1 MLETLMILLMLGNAP
16 ITAHVDVPELQPI
29 LEETAGEGYI
39 LSAIGCNIGCMPGR
53 PDIPSYPEWI
63 KLPPGSR
70 ALSVDVVDS
79 AWEEVEGSWDLRPLP
94 YPAVPSLNR
103 PLIPVEPIASIYEND
118 AFWPRTPAKLTGT
131 GFVDGAP
138 CAELVITPFR
148 YNPVSGRIE
157 KLDRIDLRINTAP
170 SAEEPVSGPGG
181 DYPRMLIITDT
192 SVRDAFDSLAAWRTE
207 GGVYTDV
214 STIDDAYAIPG
225 RDDPEKLRNYIIT
238 YKETYGLDYLLLGGD
253 TELIPCRFAFAV
265 SYETGGGRDDSLPCD
280 LYYSDLD
287 GCWNYDDDDI
297 WGEVADSVD
306 LYPDIYVGRATVED
320 SDEAW
325 TFVNNVIDYESVT
338 QSDHLEKCLFMGQ
351 VMWADP
357 YTPGGKLKDYII
369 DHHLPDYFEP
379 DRQYESE
386 GTYGTSNAMDALNEG
401 TAYVNISAHGWISV
415 VGCLSRGDAD
425 NISSDGRFFGALY
438 ANGCWTAAFDYDA
451 VAEHFLTNP
460 DGGGVA
466 YMGNSSYGWGSP
478 GNPLFGYSD
487 AIDRE
492 IYRIIFENPG
502 MPLGEVLATGK
513 LSYIPYAHEENVYRC
528 VLYMLNLLGDP
539 ALVTYRMNP
548 RVPSVELPGIVTE
561 NTTRI
566 PITVDVP
573 EVSQDSATV
582 CIHDPDF
589 TNYLVENID
598 ASGSATLELSAP
610 PSGDLTVTVTGT
622 NIKRTTTDIPYGAGR
637 SLVVADL
644 QIDDQAGYGHLSPGS
659 DADLYVTLANQGTEA
674 LTDVELTATLTE
686 GPAQLLQNQASYG
699 DLQPGD
705 TSQGDRPLEV
715 SVEASA
721 LSSEQVRLDLTLSS
735 QEEQWTYELPMLV
748 YAPGVYFSSYSV
760 DDSLGGNG
768 NGYPEAGES
777 FDLLVNMAN
786 LGLLEAGNVTV
797 VMPPGPSYLTW
808 STDSCTV
815 DSIGPDLT
823 AEFVFGASLSQS
835 APDLAFPELMMDISA
850 DPEWSSQDTLV
861 LTVGETG
868 LSEDVESGASGWTH
882 TGTNDLWHISETS
895 SHSPI
900 HSWYCGDENTSS
912 YEDNMNCGLI
922 SPELRLSPNSSFSFW
937 SSFDVDLYGWDGVYV
952 IVNQLEMGIQD
963 TLDFIGSGGALGQ
976 GGSYGRSNLQWVE
989 RSYDLS
995 YLDNGIHHGP
1005 LVQLELWFQS
1015 DSDDNNKQGFWVD
1028 DLTVEGAYQG
1038 GATGVEESWV
1048 EKTPGFGM
1056 PFPNP
1061 CSSRLYVPVNLE
1073 EGPVTVELYD
1083 LAGRMTS
1090 SRRFEGS
1097 LPERLEME
1105 TTNLSPGVY
1114 LVRIRTRGISETR
1127 KVVVAR

>member
-1 MLETLMILLMLGNAP
+1 MSLTLAIVLLTAGAP
-16 ITAHVDVPELQPI
+16 ANVHLDVPELRPM

-39 LSAIGCNIGCMPGR
+39 LSAEGCKIGCLPGQ
-53 PDIPSYPEWI
+53 PDIPSYPDWA
-63 KLPPGSR
+63 KLPAGSR
-70 ALSVDVVDS
+70 AVSIEVVESV
-79 AWEEVEGSWDLRPLP
+79 WEEVEGTWNIRPLP
-94 YPAVPSLNR
+94 YPAIPSMED
-103 PLIPVEPIASIYEND
+103 PLMPVEPIRSIYQND
-118 AFWPRTPAKLTGT
+118 AFWPETPVKLTGT
-131 GFVDGAP
+131 GFVGGVP
-138 CAELVITPFR
+138 CAELIVTPFR

-157 KLDRIDLRINTAP
+157 RLSDIELRVETEPALR
-170 SAEEPVSGPGG
+170 EPVASPRG
-181 DYPRMLIITDT
+181 DYPRMLIITD
-192 SVRDAFDSLAAWRTE
+192 SSIRDAFDSLATWRTE
-207 GGVYTDV
+207 GGIFTEV
-214 STIDDAYAIPG
+214 STIDEAHSIPG
-225 RDDPEKLRNYIIT
+225 RDDQEKLRNFIIS
-238 YKETYGLDYLLLGGD
+238 YKEANGLDFVLLGGD
-253 TELIPCRFAFAV
+253 TNLIPCRFAFAV

-287 GCWNYDDDDI
+287 GSWNYDDDDI

-306 LYPDIYVGRATVED
+306 LYPDVYVGRATVED

-325 TFVNNVIDYESVT
+325 TFVSNLIDYESVT

-351 VMWADP
+351 VMWSDP

-386 GTYGTSNAMDALNEG
+386 GTYGTANAMAALNEG

-415 VGCLSRGDAD
+415 VGCLGRGDAD
-425 NISSDGRFFGALY
+425 NISSDGRFFGTLY

-460 DGGGVA
+460 DGGGVS

-548 RVPSVELPGIVTE
+548 RTPSIELPGIVTE
-561 NTTRI
+561 NTTQI
-566 PITVDVP
+566 PVTVDVP
-573 EVSQDSATV
+573 ETSYDSATV
-582 CIHDPDF
+582 CIHDPDM
-589 TNYLVENID
+589 TNYMVENLD
-598 ASGSATLELSAP
+598 ASGTATVDLAAP
-610 PSGDLTVTVTGT
+610 PTGDITVTVTGT
-622 NIKRTTTDIPYGAGR
+622 HIKRTTVEIPYGTGR
-637 SLVVADL
+637 SLVVSNL
-644 QIDDQAGYGHLSPGS
+644 LIDDQAGYGHLSPGS
-659 DADLYVTLANQGTEA
+659 DADLWVTLSNQGTES
-674 LTDVELTATLTE
+674 LTDVQLTATLTE
-686 GPAQLLQNQASYG
+686 GPAQLLQSQASYG
-699 DLQPGD
+699 DLSPGGS
-705 TSQGDRPLEV
+705 SQGDQPLQLSVEV
-715 SVEASA
+715 SAA
-721 LSSEQVRLDLTLSS
+721 SSEQVRLDLDLSS

-786 LGLLEAGNVTV
+786 LGLLDAGNVTV

-815 DSIGPDLT
+815 SSIEPDQT
-823 AEFVFGASLSQS
+823 AEFVFSASLSQS
-835 APDLAFPELMMDISA
+835 APDLAFPELLMDITA
-850 DPEWSSQDTLV
+850 EPEWSSQDTLV

-868 LSEDVESGASGWTH
+868 LSEDVESGPSGWTH
-882 TGTNDLWHISETS
+882 TGTNDMWHISETS
-895 SHSPI
+895 SHSPT
-900 HSWYCGDENTSS
+900 HSWYCGQDGSS
-912 YEDNMNCGLI
+912 GYMDNMNCGLI

-952 IVNQLEMGIQD
+952 IVNQLEMGVKD

-976 GGSYGRSNLQWVE
+976 GSDGGRSNLQWVE
-989 RSYDLS
+989 RTYDLS

-1005 LVQLELWFQS
+1005 RVQLELWFQS
-1015 DSDDNNKQGFWVD
+1015 DSDDNNKQGFWID

-1038 GATGVEESWV
+1038 GSTGIEEGWV
-1048 EKTPGFGM
+1048 EKPAAFGL

-1061 CSSRLYVPVNLE
+1061 CSSALYVPVGLE
-1073 EGPVTVELYD
+1073 EGPVSVELYD
-1083 LAGRMTS
+1083 LTGRAVS

-1097 LPERLEME
+1097 LPGRLEMS
-1105 TTNLSPGVY
+1105 TGDLSPGLY
-1114 LVRIRTRGISETR
+1114 LIRISTRDLSETR
-1127 KVVVAR
+1127 KVVVVR